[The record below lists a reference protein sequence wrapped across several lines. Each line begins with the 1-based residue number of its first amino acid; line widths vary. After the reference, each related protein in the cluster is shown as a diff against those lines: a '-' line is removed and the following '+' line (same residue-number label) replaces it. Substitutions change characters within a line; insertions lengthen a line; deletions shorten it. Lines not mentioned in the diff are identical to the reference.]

1 MAEQTN
7 VEVKHNELFI
17 KTMEEIKKIIPQE
30 FLTKSNKSGVTW
42 FGAGRTRLLKMVET
56 KRGLRVEFNTPV
68 SKVEGL
74 VELSI
79 EEAKAKHMGTC
90 RWIYTGADTE
100 VVKKL
105 VQEAISKFE
114 PKQRADA
121 KAEKDKN
128 KAKKDETPKV
138 VELNEKQKQD
148 ADKALE
154 LLKEQ
159 PKVIDKKEIEKAA
172 HRRLNPE
179 EIKAVEEVKNK
190 HNNKNNNKK

>member
-1 MAEQTN
+1 MP
-7 VEVKHNELFI
+7 I
-17 KTMEEIKKIIPQE
+17 G
-30 FLTKSNKSGVTW
+30 LTTYVASPY
-42 FGAGRTRLLKMVET
+42 
-56 KRGLRVEFNTPV
+56 GLRVEFNTPV